1 MRRALA
7 PVFRSI
13 GLGGKLMLATTGVLL
28 LTVSLCG
35 FGIRWEAGRQLD
47 AMLAHQARQSA
58 EAVALA
64 VSEPLAAGDVD
75 RINDILHSASAPA
88 GVGFIRLIDSNNRPV
103 ASASVADYENVVH
116 GTSVVLLPDRGE
128 TSPMG
133 TITVGLDTAGHDAA
147 LEKIEARLIV
157 LGLACCA
164 LGQVLISLF
173 VRQTSRPLAAFERAS
188 RKIAQGESV
197 DTFDLRRTDILGDL
211 GRSFQHMADEI
222 ERQRQSVQ
230 RVNSELAQVNRE
242 LETRIAHRT
251 TQLETANGRLAGEIA
266 EKEDFL
272 RAISH
277 DLNAPLR
284 NIAGMVTMLRR
295 KAGDTLSDDTLHRL
309 DRIEKNVEHE
319 MDLIN
324 ELLELSRI
332 KTRQTDFAEMELV
345 NLEQMVWDLRGMFES
360 DLREKH
366 IEVSLATALPKV
378 RCERPRIRQV
388 LQNLIDNAIKYM
400 GDGSLDDNG
409 VVHKTISVGC
419 VVRPN
424 EAEFFV
430 RDTGKGIAAEDIDK
444 VFYVFRRASNHGD
457 AQGKGVGLASV
468 KSIVETYNGTI
479 WAESELGKGTT
490 FRFTINAKYV
500 EAGLAKQPTS
510 DAAPINPASV
520 SADAA

>member
-1 MRRALA
+1 
-7 PVFRSI
+7 
-13 GLGGKLMLATTGVLL
+13 MLATGGVLL

-35 FGIRWEAGRQLD
+35 FAIRWEAGRQLNE
-47 AMLAHQARQSA
+47 MLQRQAQQSA
-58 EAVALA
+58 EGVALA
-64 VSEPLAAGDVD
+64 ISQPLAAGDIKRVNEI
-75 RINDILHSASAPA
+75 INSASAPA
-88 GVGFIRLIDSNNRPV
+88 TVRFIRLQDDHNRPIAATVQSDVSEVV
-103 ASASVADYENVVH
+103 AGSAVVI
-116 GTSVVLLPDRGE
+116 LPDHGE
-128 TSPMG
+128 TAPMG
-133 TITVGLDTAGHDAA
+133 SITVGLDTSGPQEA
-147 LEKIEARLIV
+147 LEKIEARLII
-157 LGLACCA
+157 LGLGCCL

-188 RKIAQGESV
+188 RKIAEGESV
-197 DTFDLRRTDILGDL
+197 EEFDLRRTDILGDL

-230 RVNSELAQVNRE
+230 RANSELAQVNRE

-251 TQLETANGRLAGEIA
+251 TQLETANTRLAGEIA

-295 KAGDTLSDDTLHRL
+295 KSGDNLNDDALHRL
-309 DRIEKNVEHE
+309 DRIDKNVQHE
-319 MDLIN
+319 VDLIN

-332 KTRQTDFAEMELV
+332 KTRLTEFEEMEQV

-360 DLREKH
+360 DLREKQ

-400 GDGSLDDNG
+400 GDGCVDEHGAL
-409 VVHKTISVGC
+409 HKRIFVGC
-419 VVRPN
+419 IVRPN

-430 RDTGKGIAAEDIDK
+430 RDTGQGIAPEDIDK
-444 VFYVFRRASNHGD
+444 VFYVFRRGTNHGD
-457 AQGKGVGLASV
+457 AAGKGVGLASV
-468 KSIVETYNGTI
+468 KSIIETYAGTI
-479 WAESELGKGTT
+479 WVESELGKGTT

-500 EAGLAKQPTS
+500 EAGMSK
-510 DAAPINPASV
+510 APAVPPPAVNPVLV